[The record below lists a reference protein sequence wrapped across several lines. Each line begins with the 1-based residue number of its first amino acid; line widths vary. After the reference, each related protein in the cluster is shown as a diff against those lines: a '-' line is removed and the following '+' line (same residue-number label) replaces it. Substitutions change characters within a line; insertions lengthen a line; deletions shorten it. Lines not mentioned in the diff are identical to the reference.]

1 MSKYIPGNQ
10 KHLSLEDRK
19 YIERSLNNG
28 CSFKDIARFLCKD
41 PTTISKEVKL
51 HRVSDWFHKGSFL
64 NARNFCIHR
73 YHCRKTNVCRK
84 ILLCNMKCTSCP
96 TCNQTCPDF
105 VKEQCNRLDKAPY
118 VCNGC
123 PKAINR
129 CSIAHKYRYNAV
141 FADRKYKERLSSSRT
156 GINMTKHELRQ
167 KDMVITPL
175 IYQGQSP
182 YQIITNH
189 PELDMSVNVV
199 PAWRIRPSSTA
210 YFTHK
215 SPKCTTINA
224 LFSVDAHAAV
234 CYYYNDLM
242 EKLRPDFA
250 EN

>member
-175 IYQGQSP
+175 IYQPMRS
-182 YQIITNH
+182 
-189 PELDMSVNVV
+189 
-199 PAWRIRPSSTA
+199 
-210 YFTHK
+210 
-215 SPKCTTINA
+215 
-224 LFSVDAHAAV
+224 
-234 CYYYNDLM
+234 
-242 EKLRPDFA
+242 
-250 EN
+250 